1 MSRRGLVA
9 GNWKMNGLIE
19 VADALVGGIL
29 AGLEQRKGKN
39 VCEVLV
45 CPPFTAI
52 QSVGKRIAGSAV
64 KLGGQNMSEHKPGAH
79 TGEITG
85 EMLTNIGCSYVILGH
100 SERRSMHA
108 EDSNLVARKMAAAY
122 RDGLTPIV
130 CVGETLQERESNKT
144 LDVIREQVSAIF
156 PHLPADT
163 AKRQQLVLAYEPV
176 WAIGTGKTATPEQ
189 AQEVHAFIRQMLVEQ
204 LGSDIASKI
213 RILYGGSVKPDN
225 AAVIFSKP
233 DVDGGLI
240 GGAAL
245 KASDF
250 LAIIDGFPG

>member
-9 GNWKMNGLIE
+9 GNWKMNGLTGA
-19 VADALVGGIL
+19 ADTLVGGIL
-29 AGLEQRKGKN
+29 KGLEQRKGKN
-39 VCEVLV
+39 ICEVLV

-52 QSVGKRIAGSAV
+52 QAVGKKIAGSAV

-85 EMLTNIGCSYVILGH
+85 QMLTDIGCTYVILGH
-100 SERRSMHA
+100 SERRSMYG
-108 EDSNLVARKMAAAY
+108 EDSQLVARKMVAAY

-130 CVGETLQERESNKT
+130 CIGETLQERESGKT
-144 LDVIREQVSAIF
+144 LDVIRDQVSAIF
-156 PHLPADT
+156 PNLPADE

-189 AQEVHAFIRQMLVEQ
+189 AQEVHAFIRKMLVDQ
-204 LGSDIASKI
+204 LGNDTASKV

-245 KASDF
+245 KAEDF
-250 LAIIDGFPG
+250 LGIIDGFQG

>member
-9 GNWKMNGLIE
+9 GNWKMNGLIG
-19 VADALVGGIL
+19 VADSLVGGIL
-29 AGLEQRKGKN
+29 DGLAKRAGKS

-52 QSVGKRIAGSAV
+52 QSVGKRVGGTAIR
-64 KLGGQNMSEHKPGAH
+64 LGGQNMSEHKPGAH

-85 EMLTNIGCSYVILGH
+85 QMLTELGCTYVILGH
-100 SERRSMHA
+100 SERRSMYG
-108 EDSNLVARKMAAAY
+108 EDSALVSRKMASAY

-130 CVGETLQERESNKT
+130 CVGETLAERESNRT
-144 LDVIREQVSAIF
+144 LDVIGEQVSAIF
-156 PHLPADT
+156 PNLPADE

-176 WAIGTGKTATPEQ
+176 WAIGTGKTASPEQ
-189 AQEVHAFIRQMLVEQ
+189 AQEVHAFIRKMLVDK
-204 LGSDIASKI
+204 LGNDTASKV

-225 AAVIFSKP
+225 ASVIFSKP

-245 KASDF
+245 KAEDF
-250 LAIIDGFPG
+250 LGIIDGFPG